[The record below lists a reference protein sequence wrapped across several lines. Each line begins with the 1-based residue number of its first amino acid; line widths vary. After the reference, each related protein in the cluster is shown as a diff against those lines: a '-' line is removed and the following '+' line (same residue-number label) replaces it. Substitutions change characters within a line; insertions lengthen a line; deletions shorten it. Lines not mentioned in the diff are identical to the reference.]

1 MLKGN
6 PGATEAEVIARFKE
20 MDVNNDGKISRE
32 EFAGSKELRRA
43 ERAARKQARDEAR
56 ELKRLEREQRKSLLV
71 DSMGAAMSIDDWSR
85 WLCP

>member
-1 MLKGN
+1 
-6 PGATEAEVIARFKE
+6 